1 MLMLPKQLAEHELQ
15 ALLALDHHEPRS
27 VLGFH
32 SEITETGVTWLI
44 RVWEPD
50 AVSCLLRWPEEFG
63 LPDLKLEQEHPAG
76 LFEGTC
82 EGKTASVPYT
92 LHFKYANG
100 QEHSRLDPYYFQ
112 LSISSYDQYLFGQGK
127 HRFLHE
133 KLGAH
138 VEQREGIAG
147 VRFAVWAPNARRV
160 SVVGD
165 FNGWDGRRH
174 LLHVLGGSGIWEL
187 FVPGAQSGQC
197 YKFELLTQSYQ
208 LLLKSDPF
216 AFATE
221 VRPSTASRIQEFSG
235 FTWEDEGWLEKR
247 EQTDWLSQ
255 PLNIYEVHLG
265 SWKRVPE
272 EENRFLNYRELAED
286 LIPYVKRMGYTH
298 LELLPI
304 AEHPFDGSWGYQV
317 TGYFAPTSRF
327 GPPEDLMYFINRC
340 HREGLGVIIDWVPG
354 HFPKDAHGL
363 AQFDGTTLYEHE
375 DPRKGEHKEWG
386 TLIFNYG
393 RHEVRNFLIS
403 NALFWFEKY
412 HIDGIRVD
420 AVASMLYLDYD
431 RPHGEW
437 IPNSSG
443 GRENLEAI
451 DFFQELHETLFH
463 YFPNVLSIAEESTSW
478 DGVTRPPYHG
488 GLGFNFKWNMG
499 WMNDSLRYMVL
510 NPVHRPYHH
519 HRLSFSLVYAF
530 SENFVQAI
538 SHDEVVHGKGS
549 LLNKMPGDEW
559 QKRAHLRLY
568 LCYQFGHPGKKL
580 LFMGSEFGQWR
591 EWSEAQSLD
600 WHLLVNPVHQ
610 QLQNFSRRL
619 NWFYREHSALYSNDR
634 DWQGFEWIDL
644 SDTQHSIFSFLRRSA
659 KGIESPLIFVYNFT
673 PVPRTY
679 YRVGFPE
686 VGTYR
691 KSLDSDAPEYG
702 GSGFN
707 QQETIVAEEAIWQGQ
722 GASAHLDLPP
732 LGCLIW
738 QRIH

>member
-1 MLMLPKQLAEHELQ
+1 M
-15 ALLALDHHEPRS
+15 
-27 VLGFH
+27 
-32 SEITETGVTWLI
+32 
-44 RVWEPD
+44 
-50 AVSCLLRWPEEFG
+50 
-63 LPDLKLEQEHPAG
+63 
-76 LFEGTC
+76 
-82 EGKTASVPYT
+82 
-92 LHFKYANG
+92 
-100 QEHSRLDPYYFQ
+100 
-112 LSISSYDQYLFGQGK
+112 
-127 HRFLHE
+127 
-133 KLGAH
+133 
-138 VEQREGIAG
+138 
-147 VRFAVWAPNARRV
+147 
-160 SVVGD
+160 
-165 FNGWDGRRH
+165 
-174 LLHVLGGSGIWEL
+174 
-187 FVPGAQSGQC
+187 
-197 YKFELLTQSYQ
+197 
-208 LLLKSDPF
+208 
-216 AFATE
+216 
-221 VRPSTASRIQEFSG
+221 
-235 FTWEDEGWLEKR
+235 
-247 EQTDWLSQ
+247 
-255 PLNIYEVHLG
+255 
-265 SWKRVPE
+265 
-272 EENRFLNYRELAED
+272 
-286 LIPYVKRMGYTH
+286 
-298 LELLPI
+298 
-304 AEHPFDGSWGYQV
+304 
-317 TGYFAPTSRF
+317 
-327 GPPEDLMYFINRC
+327 
-340 HREGLGVIIDWVPG
+340 
-354 HFPKDAHGL
+354 
-363 AQFDGTTLYEHE
+363 
-375 DPRKGEHKEWG
+375 
-386 TLIFNYG
+386 IFNYG
-393 RHEVRNFLIS
+393 RHEVRNFLIN

-499 WMNDSLRYMVL
+499 WMNDSLRYMEL
-510 NPVHRPYHH
+510 NPVHRSYHH
-519 HRLSFSLVYAF
+519 HWLSFSLAYAF

-600 WHLLVNPVHQ
+600 WHLLENPVHR
-610 QLQNFSRRL
+610 QLQSFSRRL
-619 NWFYREHSALYSNDR
+619 NWFYREHPALYSNDR

-644 SDTQHSIFSFLRRSA
+644 SDTQHSVFSFLRRSA
-659 KGIESPLIFVYNFT
+659 KSVESPLIFVYNFT
-673 PVPRTY
+673 PVPRTD

-691 KSLDSDAPEYG
+691 KLLDSDAPEYG

-707 QQETIVAEEAIWQGQ
+707 QQETIVAEEALWQGQ
-722 GASAHLDLPP
+722 GASSHLDLPP